1 MSKKKPATVARR
13 PVHSAPRGRPNTT
26 AYEMRE
32 RIALALSLL
41 ELGMSNAQATRTLQ
55 LPPVR
60 PGEKDDKGRPKVGG
74 LGLRP
79 RQARTAVERALQRAS
94 TRWEVNRHH
103 DRVQQKLR
111 LEAALDGAM
120 RDRKW
125 TAVAALQ
132 RELALLTGTH
142 EPIEVRVTTGDARRK
157 AFIDLIAGMPE
168 REFDQLAGEG
178 AGLPN

>member
-1 MSKKKPATVARR
+1 
-13 PVHSAPRGRPNTT
+13 
-26 AYEMRE
+26 MRE
-32 RIALALSLL
+32 RVAFALHLL
-41 ELGMSNAQATRTLQ
+41 ELGMSNAQAVRTLQ

-60 PGEKDDKGRPKVGG
+60 AGEKDERGRPKVGG
-74 LGLRP
+74 LGIGR

-94 TRWEVNRHH
+94 ARWEAGRGT

-111 LEAALDGAM
+111 LEAAIDGAIH
-120 RDRKW
+120 DRKW

-142 EPIEVRVTTGDARRK
+142 EPVEVRVTTGDARRR
-157 AFIDLIAGMPE
+157 AFMDLIAGMPE

-178 AGLPN
+178 RGLPN